1 MIREVVAQLW
11 NRRAG
16 YREGCRG
23 LQPLS
28 DFPELQHGAT
38 LPHCGRRH
46 IQITHRF
53 TTDWFTAYEE
63 ICMSITGKVVLV
75 TGAGQ
80 GIGRGIALRLAHDG
94 ADIALV
100 DLDQTKLDAV
110 ADEIRQI
117 GRRATTFIADVSDR
131 AQVHAAVEHAHSE
144 LSGFD
149 VIVNNAGI
157 ALVGP
162 ISDATPEE
170 VSKIWSVNVD
180 GVLWGIQAAAAKFQ
194 ALGQRGKIINA
205 SSIAGHDGFA
215 MLGVYSA
222 TKFAVRALTQAAA
235 KEYASDG
242 ITVNAYCPG
251 VVGTDMWVTIDKRFA
266 ELTGAPE
273 GATYEKFVGGIALG
287 RAETPDD
294 VAGFVSYLAGPDSDY
309 MTGQAGL
316 IDGGLVYR

>member
-1 MIREVVAQLW
+1 
-11 NRRAG
+11 
-16 YREGCRG
+16 
-23 LQPLS
+23 
-28 DFPELQHGAT
+28 
-38 LPHCGRRH
+38 
-46 IQITHRF
+46 
-53 TTDWFTAYEE
+53 
-63 ICMSITGKVVLV
+63 MSITGKVVLV